1 MSKNQYTPNPHRLNR
16 INDLVQKELMDILK
30 RESNDPRLNNL
41 NITGVEVSRDL
52 SVAKIYYTDF
62 ISVGYVKTSDFAEF
76 SGSDNRSCKNNDIDS
91 NHKRNSVKKALDKAS
106 GFLRRELARR
116 CDLRK
121 TPELRFI
128 YDKSIDQGSNIED
141 ILRSVK
147 NGSEDEQ
154 EGS

>member
-1 MSKNQYTPNPHRLNR
+1 MQ
-16 INDLVQKELMDILK
+16 ILK

-41 NITGVEVSRDL
+41 NVTGVEVSRDL

-62 ISVGYVKTSDFAEF
+62 ISVGYVKLPEDDTDSD
-76 SGSDNRSCKNNDIDS
+76 KNNDA

-141 ILRSVK
+141 ILRSVNK
-147 NGSEDEQ
+147 GSDDKQ

>member
-41 NITGVEVSRDL
+41 NVTGVEVSRDL
-52 SVAKIYYTDF
+52 SVAKIYYTDY
-62 ISVGYVKTSDFAEF
+62 ISVGYVKLSESTESEENSDKN
-76 SGSDNRSCKNNDIDS
+76 SDNNL
-91 NHKRNSVKKALDKAS
+91 KRKSVKKALDKAS

-141 ILRSVK
+141 ILRSVNK
-147 NGSEDEQ
+147 GSDDEQ
-154 EGS
+154 EGP

>member
-1 MSKNQYTPNPHRLNR
+1 MSKNQYTPNPHRINR

-62 ISVGYVKTSDFAEF
+62 ISVGYVKLSEDDTD
-76 SGSDNRSCKNNDIDS
+76 SGKSNDD

-128 YDKSIDQGSNIED
+128 YDKSIDQGSNIEE
-141 ILRSVK
+141 ILRSVNK
-147 NGSEDEQ
+147 GSDDEQ

>member
-1 MSKNQYTPNPHRLNR
+1 MSKNQYTPNPHRINR

-62 ISVGYVKTSDFAEF
+62 ISVGYVKLSESDAD
-76 SGSDNRSCKNNDIDS
+76 SGKNNDN

-141 ILRSVK
+141 ILRSVNK
-147 NGSEDEQ
+147 GSDDEQ

>member
-16 INDLVQKELMDILK
+16 INDLVQKELMQILK

-41 NITGVEVSRDL
+41 NVTGVEVSRDL

-62 ISVGYVKTSDFAEF
+62 ISVGYVKLPGDDTDSD
-76 SGSDNRSCKNNDIDS
+76 KNNDA

-141 ILRSVK
+141 ILRSVNK
-147 NGSEDEQ
+147 GSDDKQ

>member
-1 MSKNQYTPNPHRLNR
+1 MLMEKKSDFK
-16 INDLVQKELMDILK
+16 LVSRRRSTIF
-30 RESNDPRLNNL
+30 NGTRLNNL
-41 NITGVEVSRDL
+41 NLTGVEVSRDL

-62 ISVGYVKTSDFAEF
+62 ISVDYVINTEEPSDK
-76 SGSDNRSCKNNDIDS
+76 SDANNKKNASLAI
-91 NHKRNSVKKALDKAS
+91 KKALDKAS
-106 GFLRRELARR
+106 GFLRRELAKR

-141 ILRSVK
+141 ILRSVNK
-147 NGSEDEQ
+147 GSDDEQ

>member
-41 NITGVEVSRDL
+41 NVTGVEVSRDL

-62 ISVGYVKTSDFAEF
+62 ISVGYVKLSESSESEENSDKN
-76 SGSDNRSCKNNDIDS
+76 SDNNL
-91 NHKRNSVKKALDKAS
+91 KRKSVKKALDKAS

-128 YDKSIDQGSNIED
+128 YDKSIDQGSNIEG
-141 ILRSVK
+141 ILRSVNK
-147 NGSEDEQ
+147 GS
-154 EGS
+154 

>member
-16 INDLVQKELMDILK
+16 INDLVQKELVDILK

-41 NITGVEVSRDL
+41 NVTGVEVSRDL

-62 ISVGYVKTSDFAEF
+62 ISVGYVKLSESSESEENSD
-76 SGSDNRSCKNNDIDS
+76 KNND
-91 NHKRNSVKKALDKAS
+91 NNQKRKSVKKALDKAS

-147 NGSEDEQ
+147 GSE
-154 EGS
+154 G

>member
-16 INDLVQKELMDILK
+16 INDLVQKELMQILK

-41 NITGVEVSRDL
+41 NVTGVDVSRDL

-62 ISVGYVKTSDFAEF
+62 ISVGYVKLSEDDTD
-76 SGSDNRSCKNNDIDS
+76 SGKSNDD

-128 YDKSIDQGSNIED
+128 YDKSIDQGSNIEE
-141 ILRSVK
+141 ILRSVNK
-147 NGSEDEQ
+147 GSDDEQ

>member
-16 INDLVQKELMDILK
+16 INDLVQKELMQILK

-41 NITGVEVSRDL
+41 NVTGVEVSRDL

-62 ISVGYVKTSDFAEF
+62 ISVGYVKLSESDAD
-76 SGSDNRSCKNNDIDS
+76 SDKNND

-128 YDKSIDQGSNIED
+128 YDKSIDQGSNIEE
-141 ILRSVK
+141 ILRSVNK
-147 NGSEDEQ
+147 GSDDEQ

>member
-16 INDLVQKELMDILK
+16 INDLVQKELVQILK

-41 NITGVEVSRDL
+41 NVTGVDVSRDL

-62 ISVGYVKTSDFAEF
+62 ISVGYVKLSESEADADAGKNK
-76 SGSDNRSCKNNDIDS
+76 SNNNYNNND
-91 NHKRNSVKKALDKAS
+91 KRNSVKKALDKAS

-128 YDKSIDQGSNIED
+128 YDKSIDQGSNIEE
-141 ILRSVK
+141 ILRSVNK
-147 NGSEDEQ
+147 GSDDEQ